1 MADVF
6 ISYKREE
13 RALVER
19 IAEQLKG
26 LGISVWFDSRLPS
39 GESFDEEINREIHAA
54 KCVLVCWS
62 PGAVQ
67 SQWVR
72 AEAAIGRERDVLAT
86 VMLAPTRLYPPFN
99 LIHTID
105 LSTWD
110 GRDTDPAW
118 LGVIARI
125 GTLAERPDLVERAGK
140 YASLAGTDLTKPKK
154 RRLGLWL
161 TILAVVAVVSVAGYF
176 VAGNYFSRPNF
187 ETYEIALQT
196 PEPGIGANSPVYFN
210 GIEVGYVDRLLL
222 DPTDP
227 SIVIVRLMVNGDVPV
242 REDSVATL
250 VTVGITQGFNLSTG
264 SPQFPLLRSDENG
277 PPARIELTSDVVT
290 EQAPEEA
297 APTNVVPAEGAA
309 NEAASDPAPAEG
321 AENAAP

>member
-13 RALVER
+13 RAQVER
-19 IAEQLKG
+19 IAARLSE

-72 AEAAIGRERDVLAT
+72 AEAAIGRDRDVLAT

-105 LSTWD
+105 LSEWD

-118 LGVIARI
+118 LSVIGRVGA
-125 GTLAERPDLVERAGK
+125 LADRPDLVERAGK
-140 YASLAGTDLTKPKK
+140 HASGSGTDFTKPKK
-154 RRLGLWL
+154 QRLGLWL
-161 TILAVVAVVSVAGYF
+161 MMLAAIVVVSVGGLY
-176 VAGNYFSRPNF
+176 VAANYFNRADF

-222 DPTDP
+222 DPNDP
-227 SIVIVRLMVNGDVPV
+227 SIVIARLAINGDVPV
-242 REDSVATL
+242 REDTVATL

-264 SPQFPLLRSDENG
+264 SPQFPLLRTQEDG
-277 PPARIELTSDVVT
+277 PPARIALASDVET
-290 EQAPEEA
+290 EQGPEEP
-297 APTNVVPAEGAA
+297 APSDDVPVEGAV
-309 NEAASDPAPAEG
+309 NDAATDPAPVDG
-321 AENAAP
+321 AASAAP